1 MTAEKR
7 LYIISLATVAALLV
21 ALFAPIGS
29 GRIIAAI
36 LLLPAA
42 LLASYFIKKRNA
54 LSYHAK
60 GVLLI
65 VATIGILYF
74 VFYYVSALHFGFTQ
88 TGYGFKRSI
97 ILRLISPI
105 AALIVLSEIIRY
117 VFCAQKKK
125 FATAAAYVIGLLCD
139 IVICNSIPGITTFSA
154 FMDMVGLTL
163 YSSLVYNLL
172 YNYLTVRYGYLPN
185 IVYRVL
191 TVLAFYFV
199 PYGSAISDS
208 LLAFFNTLLPVGIY
222 FFIDALYEKKKRFAR
237 KDTRRYQKVLTYG
250 ISFVAFVI
258 MIGTVMLISNQFSYG
273 ALVIATESMTGELD
287 KGDVAIYEGYD
298 DQVITEGQVIVFE
311 RNGSRI
317 VHRVVNIEIIN
328 GDTRYYTKGD
338 ANEDL
343 DAGYVTEQRL
353 VGVVHYRL
361 PFFGYPTLWLRS
373 LFEA

>member
-60 GVLLI
+60 EVLLI
-65 VATIGILYF
+65 VATIG
-74 VFYYVSALHFGFTQ
+74 VYYVSALHFGFTQ

-97 ILRLISPI
+97 IVRLIIPI
-105 AALIVLSEIIRY
+105 AAIIVLSEIIRY

-125 FATAAAYVIGLLCD
+125 FATVAAYVIGLLCD

-208 LLAFFNTLLPVGIY
+208 LLAFFNT
-222 FFIDALYEKKKRFAR
+222 A
-237 KDTRRYQKVLTYG
+237 
-250 ISFVAFVI
+250 S
-258 MIGTVMLISNQFSYG
+258 
-273 ALVIATESMTGELD
+273 
-287 KGDVAIYEGYD
+287 
-298 DQVITEGQVIVFE
+298 
-311 RNGSRI
+311 
-317 VHRVVNIEIIN
+317 
-328 GDTRYYTKGD
+328 
-338 ANEDL
+338 
-343 DAGYVTEQRL
+343 
-353 VGVVHYRL
+353 
-361 PFFGYPTLWLRS
+361 
-373 LFEA
+373 